1 MEKQQ
6 NRNDDKETRMVMEK
20 IDDRITNDELDTK
33 RTSAQDKGLWKNGY
47 KQWCTTVMTP
57 PPPPP
62 PPPRVGG
69 RLHEK
74 VEDDARRKIVVN
86 P

>member
-33 RTSAQDKGLWKNGY
+33 RTSAQDKGL
-47 KQWCTTVMTP
+47 
-57 PPPPP
+57 
-62 PPPRVGG
+62 
-69 RLHEK
+69 
-74 VEDDARRKIVVN
+74 
-86 P
+86 